1 MFTHMVAVK
10 NLIHRVRNTDYEILV
25 YKVEETDE
33 YRIYVAKGGF
43 GVGDIF
49 TASKEVVNDARNNA
63 GIDIVDGLIASAKD
77 DIDRNEFGLY

>member
-1 MFTHMVAVK
+1 MFIHMRPVKKLTHRA
-10 NLIHRVRNTDYEILV
+10 RNTDYEILV
-25 YKVEETDE
+25 YQTEEAGE

-49 TASKEVVNDARNNA
+49 TASDEVVNDAKKTA
-63 GIDIVDGLIASAKD
+63 GIDIVDSLISTAKN